1 MADQEPIRFYF
12 SFRSPYSWLA
22 LVRVEA
28 ALAPYPV
35 ALQYIPV
42 FPPPDFKNDP
52 TAVPNKLAYIRVDMA
67 RIAEAYGITAT
78 KSFST
83 VDTNWVRPHAA
94 FLYAQDHGKGC
105 EFARSLYDARF
116 VHGAD
121 ITSDTVMSEV
131 ASAHGL
137 DPAALIAASLDEP
150 GFQTR
155 VVLGM
160 IQGAQEDAIFGV
172 PLFVFRG
179 ERFWGNDRI
188 EWLVRS
194 IRRAQGLPVID
205 LSRDPSL
212 PLDR

>member
-1 MADQEPIRFYF
+1 MTDKEPIRFYF

-22 LVRVEA
+22 ILRIEA

-42 FPPPDFKNDP
+42 FPPPDYKNDP
-52 TAVPNKLAYIRVDMA
+52 TSVPNKLAYIRVDMA
-67 RIAEAYGITAT
+67 RIAEAYGIAT
-78 KSFST
+78 TKNFSS

-94 FLYAQDHGKGC
+94 FLYAQEQGKGR

-116 VHGAD
+116 MRGAD
-121 ITSDTVMSEV
+121 ITSDAVMSEV
-131 ASAHGL
+131 ASAQGL
-137 DPAALIAASLDEP
+137 DPAALIAAANDEP

-188 EWLVRS
+188 DWLVRS
-194 IRRAQGLPVID
+194 IRRAQGLPLVD
-205 LSRDPSL
+205 LSRDMSL